1 MSKEDALHGY
11 CVYTVIKK
19 RGEGQRTAKE
29 TKLYKKKNKKI
40 RRQIKTKAHR
50 ENKYINNCGEKKG
63 TGEQFQ
69 RRHAKKRRM
78 LNMQTTVRGQ
88 S

>member
-11 CVYTVIKK
+11 CVDTVIKK
-19 RGEGQRTAKE
+19 TAKE
-29 TKLYKKKNKKI
+29 IKFSPPKKSEGKLKQKHVKNI
-40 RRQIKTKAHR
+40 
-50 ENKYINNCGEKKG
+50 NKYINKCGEKKV
-63 TGEQFQ
+63 TGEQVQ

>member
-11 CVYTVIKK
+11 CVDTVIKK
-19 RGEGQRTAKE
+19 RVEGKEDGERKMKSLQKKSEG
-29 TKLYKKKNKKI
+29 KL
-40 RRQIKTKAHR
+40 KTKARKEH
-50 ENKYINNCGEKKG
+50 KYINKCGEKKG
-63 TGEQFQ
+63 AGEQFQ